1 MHDEEPLERW
11 AARREAKRRPVGDLK
26 AVLLHRLAGGAHVQ
40 RDAPRLILSW
50 DGYQWL
56 PEAVAPDYPT
66 AQRILN
72 GIEGDGVMRGTVA
85 SAPKKPGRHRRTT

>member
-1 MHDEEPLERW
+1 MHEDEPLEQW
-11 AARREAKRRPVGDLK
+11 AARWAAKRRPAGELK
-26 AVLLHRLAGGAHVQ
+26 VVRVDGSAGGAHLSP
-40 RDAPRLILSW
+40 DEPRLILGW

-72 GIEGDGVMRGTVA
+72 RIEGDGVMRGTVA
-85 SAPKKPGRHRRTT
+85 PVPKKPGRHRRTT